1 MSAGSNPEDIHERV
15 VRVEV
20 KLDTIIQMMQ
30 EDRERDR
37 TALLD
42 HETRLRE
49 IERAGDIAERLVGHD
64 KRLSTAERWIHALP
78 VGLVITFVV
87 AVGGLVSYV
96 GGLPPS

>member
-1 MSAGSNPEDIHERV
+1 MSAGSNDDLHERV

-20 KLDTIIQMMQ
+20 KLDSLIQMMI

-37 TALLD
+37 VALLD

-49 IERAGDIAERLVGHD
+49 VERAGDIAKKLSDHDRRL
-64 KRLSTAERWIHALP
+64 TTTERWVHALP

-96 GGLPPS
+96 GGLPSS

>member
-1 MSAGSNPEDIHERV
+1 MSAGSNPEDLHERV

-37 TALLD
+37 MALLD
-42 HETRLRE
+42 HETRIRE
-49 IERAGDIAERLVGHD
+49 IERAGDIFAKLNSHEQ
-64 KRLSTAERWIHALP
+64 RLSTTERWVHALP
-78 VGLVITFVV
+78 VGLVITFIV

-96 GGLPPS
+96 GGLPTS

>member
-1 MSAGSNPEDIHERV
+1 MSAGSNTDDVHERV

-20 KLDTIIQMMQ
+20 KIDTVIQMMQ

-37 TALLD
+37 VALLD

-49 IERAGDIAERLVGHD
+49 LERAGDIAAKLAGHEQ
-64 KRLSTAERWIHALP
+64 RLSTAERWIHALP
-78 VGLVITFVV
+78 VGLVITFIV

-96 GGLPPS
+96 GGLPSS